1 MNDKKIINT
10 VNEMLG
16 WELPNHVMG
25 AFNVW
30 EDNGHIVVDVETT
43 DGGVSG
49 IDYNL
54 FLSKAVN
61 GKVSKEDFCECF
73 Y

>member
-16 WELPNHVMG
+16 WELPSHVMG

-61 GKVSKEDFCECF
+61 GKVSKEDFCGCF

>member
-1 MNDKKIINT
+1 MDEKKIIDT
-10 VNEMLG
+10 VNEMIG
-16 WELPNHVMG
+16 WKLPSHVMG

-30 EDNGHIVVDVETT
+30 EDNGRVIVDVETT

-61 GKVSKEDFCECF
+61 GKVTKTAFCECF
-73 Y
+73 H